1 MGVLEQKR
9 RILITGASR
18 GIGRAT
24 ALALASRGHEVILAA
39 RDEARLQEV
48 AAAIRGHVEIAPMD
62 LCDEASVRGAIDQLL
77 ARGPIDVLVNNA
89 GCASQATFLDQS
101 EATQRN
107 EMELNYFGV
116 LRVTRALLPSFI
128 ARKRGQIVN
137 VSSIL
142 GSVGAPTLA
151 SYGASKA
158 ALENFSQALA
168 GEVARFG
175 IRVTVFV
182 APHTQTELGQR
193 IAFRGVHSL
202 PAEYVAKEL
211 VHAIDH
217 APPRYAASPVYRML
231 LRVAAWF
238 PRFTQRRVAASV
250 SHLLSAE

>member
-1 MGVLEQKR
+1 MGVLKQKR

-24 ALALASRGHEVILAA
+24 AIALASRGHSVILAA
-39 RDEARLQEV
+39 RDEARLREV
-48 AAAIRGHVEIAPMD
+48 AAAVRGNVEIAPLD
-62 LCDEASVRGAIDQLL
+62 VTDEASVRSALDKLL

-89 GCASQATFLDQS
+89 GGASQATFLEQS
-101 EATQRN
+101 EAAQRA

-128 ARKRGQIVN
+128 AQKHGLIVN

-168 GEVARFG
+168 GEVARFS
-175 IRVTVFV
+175 IRVTVFI
-182 APHTQTELGQR
+182 APHTQTELGER
-193 IAFRGVHSL
+193 ISFRGVHSL
-202 PAEYVAKEL
+202 PAEYVAQAL
-211 VHAIDH
+211 IHAIDH
-217 APPRYAASPVYRML
+217 APPRYAASPIYRML

-238 PRFTQRRVAASV
+238 PRFTQRRIAASV
-250 SHLLSAE
+250 SHLHSAQ

>member
-1 MGVLEQKR
+1 MGVLEQR
-9 RILITGASR
+9 QRILITGASR

-39 RDEARLQEV
+39 RDEAGLREV
-48 AAAIRGHVEIAPMD
+48 AAAIRGNVEHAPMD
-62 LCDEASVRGAIDQLL
+62 VTDEASVRSALDKLL

-89 GCASQATFLDQS
+89 GSASQATFLEQT
-101 EATQRN
+101 EATQRS
-107 EMELNYFGV
+107 EMELNYFGA

-128 ARKRGQIVN
+128 ARKCGTIVN

-175 IRVTVFV
+175 IRVTVFI

-193 IAFRGVHSL
+193 IRFRGVHSL
-202 PAEYVAKEL
+202 PAEYVAQEL
-211 VHAIDH
+211 VQAIDT
-217 APPRYAASPVYRML
+217 APARYAASPIYRIL
-231 LRVAAWF
+231 LRLAAWF
-238 PRFTQRRVAASV
+238 PSYTQRRIAASV
-250 SHLLSAE
+250 SHLLSAK